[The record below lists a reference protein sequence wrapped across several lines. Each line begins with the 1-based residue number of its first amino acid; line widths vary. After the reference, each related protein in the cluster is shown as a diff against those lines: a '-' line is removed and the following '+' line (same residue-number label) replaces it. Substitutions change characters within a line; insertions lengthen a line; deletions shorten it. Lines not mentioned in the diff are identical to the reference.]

1 MYNVT
6 PYDSA
11 HHKLLVQNHSRFSP
25 MPDAITGWDPRGQNS
40 KGRGGSETLGD
51 DEMIFF
57 CETPQKRW
65 DICFS
70 GRLGRSRM
78 FTGTCSDALI
88 ILAGSR
94 KGPSFLRR
102 KPASPYLQSHQD
114 SLGLDEACAIC
125 NQWRSTGG
133 SSGCMLC
140 IRPTHA

>member
-25 MPDAITGWDPRGQNS
+25 MPDAITGWDQRGQNS

-65 DICFS
+65 YIVF
-70 GRLGRSRM
+70 LGDWE
-78 FTGTCSDALI
+78 GQECSLALV
-88 ILAGSR
+88 
-94 KGPSFLRR
+94 PM
-102 KPASPYLQSHQD
+102 P
-114 SLGLDEACAIC
+114 
-125 NQWRSTGG
+125 
-133 SSGCMLC
+133 
-140 IRPTHA
+140 